1 MIGAQKALGLARS
14 FEVDDVL
21 GVVGL
26 ERRRS
31 TLDRLLPA
39 LGIFGAGA
47 AAGAAC
53 ALLMAPSSGA
63 ETRERPSKSPTV
75 SRSTELTDE
84 ACRKPHRHRDFVQP
98 AEEHLRRVVQRLQRQ
113 HGLRRHRNV
122 VNASLHAEV
131 VVERQD
137 AGAVALEISLA
148 DANTKTSVFV
158 DDPASVPRRRRA
170 RDR

>member
-63 ETRERPSKSPTV
+63 ETRERLGK
-75 SRSTELTDE
+75 RIQDAKDQLDE
-84 ACRKPHRHRDFVQP
+84 
-98 AEEHLRRVVQRLQRQ
+98 
-113 HGLRRHRNV
+113 GLRHTQERIQEAGQRVEAQLSPRHNGGS
-122 VNASLHAEV
+122 A
-131 VVERQD
+131 
-137 AGAVALEISLA
+137 
-148 DANTKTSVFV
+148 
-158 DDPASVPRRRRA
+158 
-170 RDR
+170 